1 MTADHLYT
9 GIAQLV
15 SPSGSGALRGAAMN
29 ELEIHTDV
37 AIAVTGGHVSWIGRA
52 GDWDD
57 TSTPTTDLGG
67 RAVVPALVD
76 AHTHIVWA
84 GDRLADFEARA
95 AKVPYE
101 QILAAGGGIRHT
113 MQKTA
118 EASVA
123 HLLALALP
131 RAAALVGG
139 GAGTIEVKSGYGFT
153 PEAELTSLEAIHSLN
168 EHTSAQIVPTL
179 LIHVPPRDEAE
190 RAGYLDMVTRTL
202 IPEATRRRLAVAVDV
217 FIEREAFTLDD
228 ARAIFAC
235 ARDHGLAI
243 KAHVDQFHVIGGVE
257 LAIEHGAVS
266 VDHLEVSGK
275 AQILAL
281 ALAPTVAVVL
291 PGVSLHLGIPVA
303 PARALVDAGAAVAVA
318 TDCNP
323 GSSPL
328 FSPQLAMAMS
338 VRLNGLTPAE
348 ALTACTAN
356 GAAALQ
362 RDDIGRLRVGMRA
375 DLLVIDSAD
384 WRDLPYT
391 LGGSPIARMILG
403 GREFRA

>member
-1 MTADHLYT
+1 
-9 GIAQLV
+9 
-15 SPSGSGALRGAAMN
+15 MN

-52 GDWDD
+52 TDWDD
-57 TSTPTTDLGG
+57 RGTPTTDLGN

-123 HLLALALP
+123 HLLALAMP
-131 RAAALVGG
+131 RASALVSG

-153 PEAELTSLEAIHSLN
+153 AEAELTSLEAIHSLN
-168 EHTSAQIVPTL
+168 EHLPAQIVPTL
-179 LIHVPPRDEAE
+179 LIHVPPRDAAE
-190 RAGYLDMVTRTL
+190 RAGHLEMVTRTL

-217 FIEREAFTLDD
+217 FIEREAFTLAD
-228 ARAIFAC
+228 ARTIFAC

-243 KAHVDQFHVIGGVE
+243 KAHVDQFHAIGGAE

-275 AQILAL
+275 PQILAL
-281 ALAPTVAVVL
+281 AMAPTVGVVL
-291 PGVSLHLGIPVA
+291 PGVTLHLGIPAA
-303 PARALVDAGAAVAVA
+303 PGRALIDAGAAVAVA

-328 FSPQLAMAMS
+328 FSPQLAMAMA

-362 RDDIGRLRVGMRA
+362 RDDVGRLRVGMRA

>member
-57 TSTPTTDLGG
+57 PSTPTTDLGG

-123 HLLALALP
+123 HLLALAMP
-131 RAAALVGG
+131 RAAALVAG

-168 EHTSAQIVPTL
+168 EHISAQIVPTL

-235 ARDHGLAI
+235 ARDHGLAV

-257 LAIEHGAVS
+257 LAIEHGAIS

>member
-9 GIAQLV
+9 GIAHLV
-15 SPSGSGALRGAAMN
+15 SPSGSGALRGPAMR
-29 ELEIHTDV
+29 ELEIHSDV
-37 AIAVTGGHVSWIGRA
+37 AIAVTGGHISWIGRA
-52 GDWDD
+52 VDWDD
-57 TSTPTTDLGG
+57 RTTPTTDLGNK
-67 RAVVPALVD
+67 AVVPALVD

-113 MQKTA
+113 MQRTA

-123 HLLALALP
+123 HLVAGAVP
-131 RAAALVGG
+131 RAQALVRG

-153 PEAELTSLEAIHSLN
+153 AEAELTSLEAIQSLN
-168 EHTSAQIVPTL
+168 AHMPAQIVPTL

-190 RAGYLDMVTRTL
+190 RAGYLDMVTGTL

-217 FIEREAFTLDD
+217 FVEREAFTLED
-228 ARAIFAC
+228 ARAIFSC

-243 KAHVDQFHVIGGVE
+243 KAHVDQFHAIGGVE
-257 LAIEHGAVS
+257 LAIEYGAIS
-266 VDHLEVSGK
+266 VDHLEVSAK
-275 AQILAL
+275 PQILAL
-281 ALAPTVAVVL
+281 AIASTVGVIL
-291 PGVSLHLGIPVA
+291 PGVTLHLGIPAA
-303 PARALVDAGAAVAVA
+303 PGRALIDAGAAVAVA

-328 FSPQLAMAMS
+328 FSPQLAMALA

-362 RDDIGRLRVGMRA
+362 REDVGRVRLGMRA
-375 DLLVIDSAD
+375 DLLVLDSAD

-391 LGGSPIARMILG
+391 LGGSPIACMILG
-403 GREFRA
+403 GREYRT

>member
-9 GIAQLV
+9 GIAHLV
-15 SPSGSGALRGAAMN
+15 SPSGSGALRGPAMR
-29 ELEIHTDV
+29 ELEIHSDV
-37 AIAVTGGHVSWIGRA
+37 AIAVTGGHISWIGRA
-52 GDWDD
+52 ADWNDR
-57 TSTPTTDLGG
+57 TTPTTDLGG
-67 RAVVPALVD
+67 KAVVPALVD

-118 EASVA
+118 EASVP
-123 HLLALALP
+123 HLLALAMP
-131 RAAALVGG
+131 RAEALVRG

-153 PEAELTSLEAIHSLN
+153 AEAELTSLEAIASLN
-168 EHTSAQIVPTL
+168 EHMPAQVVPTL
-179 LIHVPPRDEAE
+179 LIHVPPRDETE
-190 RAGYLDMVTRTL
+190 RAGYLDMVTHTL

-217 FIEREAFTLDD
+217 FIEREAFTLGD
-228 ARAIFAC
+228 ARAIFAS

-243 KAHVDQFHVIGGVE
+243 KAHVDQFHAIGGVE
-257 LAIEHGAVS
+257 LAIEYGAIS

-275 AQILAL
+275 PQVLAL
-281 ALAPTVAVVL
+281 AMASTVAVVL
-291 PGVSLHLGIPVA
+291 PGVSLHLGIPAA

-328 FSPQLAMAMS
+328 FSPQLAMAMA